1 MSSPRREELKA
12 IAAQLFA
19 ARSFASVTMDDIG
32 AAAGVSGPA
41 LYHHFASKEALLG
54 EMLVSI
60 SEHLLAQAEVITA
73 RCGAADAL
81 AALVAAHV
89 EFALDR
95 RDLITVQYRDL
106 VCAGAHDQDAVRS
119 LQSRYVDLWVQELD
133 RLGPGHDRARARAT
147 VHAVLGMLNSTPH
160 SARLERHAMAEL
172 LTELALAAL
181 AASAPEPASSGRGDA
196 APDDAVSMVAG
207 VRSR

>member
-1 MSSPRREELKA
+1 MSSPRREELKRL
-12 IAAQLFA
+12 AAELFA
-19 ARSFASVTMDDIG
+19 ARSFAGVTMDEIG

-60 SEHLLAQAEVITA
+60 SEHLLARAESITA
-73 RCGAADAL
+73 RSHGAEAL

-95 RDLITVQYRDL
+95 PDLITVQYRDF
-106 VCAGAHDQDAVRS
+106 VDAGDDDQRAVRR
-119 LQSRYVDLWVQELD
+119 LQSRYVELWVERLD
-133 RLGPGHDRARARAT
+133 GISASRDRGRARAA

-160 SARLERHAMAEL
+160 SARLERDEMAALLQTMAMA
-172 LTELALAAL
+172 ALR
-181 AASAPEPASSGRGDA
+181 SEPASTRRARARSSAAGSMAAGVSGR
-196 APDDAVSMVAG
+196 
-207 VRSR
+207 

>member
-19 ARSFASVTMDDIG
+19 ARSFAAVTMDDIG

-60 SEHLLAQAEVITA
+60 SEHLLAEAEAITSQC
-73 RCGAADAL
+73 RPADAL
-81 AALVAAHV
+81 PALVAAHV
-89 EFALDR
+89 DFALDR
-95 RDLITVQYRDL
+95 QDLITVQYRDL
-106 VCAGAHDQDAVRS
+106 VYAGPADQEAVRR

-133 RLGPGHDRARARAT
+133 GLGSRHDRARARAT
-147 VHAVLGMLNSTPH
+147 VHSVLGMLNSTPH
-160 SARLERHAMAEL
+160 SARLERSAMATL
-172 LTELALAAL
+172 LVELAMAAL
-181 AASAPEPASSGRGDA
+181 AASRPESRRVSDA
-196 APDDAVSMVAG
+196 TRPSETRSVVAG

>member
-1 MSSPRREELKA
+1 VSSPRREELKT

-19 ARSFASVTMDDIG
+19 ARSFAAVTMDDIG

-60 SEHLLAQAEVITA
+60 SEHLLAQAEAITA
-73 RCGAADAL
+73 PRGATDAL

-106 VCAGAHDQDAVRS
+106 VYAGPHDQEAVRR
-119 LQSRYVDLWVQELD
+119 LQSRYVDLWVQQLD
-133 RLGPGHDRARARAT
+133 RLGPGHDHARARAT

-160 SARLERHAMAEL
+160 SARLERHAMATL
-172 LTELALAAL
+172 LVELALAAL
-181 AASAPEPASSGRGDA
+181 AASCADPE
-196 APDDAVSMVAG
+196 VAG